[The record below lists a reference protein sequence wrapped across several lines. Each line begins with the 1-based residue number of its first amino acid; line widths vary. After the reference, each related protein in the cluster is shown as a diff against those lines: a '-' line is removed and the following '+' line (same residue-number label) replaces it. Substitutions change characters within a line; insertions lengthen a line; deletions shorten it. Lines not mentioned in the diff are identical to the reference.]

1 MMEVR
6 PVCGACVVALV
17 RYADA
22 SVIVVVPPAAVEA
35 TQELEKHFSME
46 VGGLE
51 AEDLDIWCVWAP

>member
-1 MMEVR
+1 M
-6 PVCGACVVALV
+6 CGACAVAIV

-51 AEDLDIWCVWAP
+51 AEDLDIWCVRAP